1 MTGVTIIDVIKIYDI
16 SELQLF
22 LCFIPFI
29 VSAIISFVVMYRT
42 TKGLEPWEPAPF
54 PTKIFTI
61 IIAIGASITIVSML
75 YADKKCPAELVETQY
90 EVKIDSS
97 ADFNEVYDKYE
108 IKSKNE
114 DEGTFIVIEKDK
126 NN

>member
-16 SELQLF
+16 SDWQLF

-29 VSAIISFVVMYRT
+29 ISAIISLIMLYRA
-42 TKGLEPWEPAPF
+42 TKDLNPWEPAPF
-54 PTKIFTI
+54 LPKIFTVI
-61 IIAIGASITIVSML
+61 IVVGASITIVSML
-75 YADKKCPAELVETQY
+75 YADKQCPAELIETQY

-108 IKSKNE
+108 IKSKNT
-114 DEGTFIVIEKDK
+114 DTGTFIVVEK
-126 NN
+126 N

>member
-16 SELQLF
+16 ADWQLL

-29 VSAIISFVVMYRT
+29 VSAIVSFTIMY
-42 TKGLEPWEPAPF
+42 KSWELAPF
-54 PTKIFTI
+54 STKISTI
-61 IIAIGASITIVSML
+61 IVVLGATITIGSMF
-75 YADKKCPAELVETQY
+75 YADKQCPAELIETQY

-114 DEGTFIVIEKDK
+114 NEGTFIVVEKDK

>member
-16 SELQLF
+16 SDWQLL

-29 VSAIISFVVMYRT
+29 VSAIISFIIVYKA
-42 TKGLEPWEPAPF
+42 TKDLNPWELAPF
-54 PTKIFTI
+54 STKISTI
-61 IIAIGASITIVSML
+61 IVVIGAAITIGSML
-75 YADKKCPAELVETQY
+75 YADKQCPAELIETQY

-108 IKSKNE
+108 IKSKNT
-114 DEGTFIVIEKDK
+114 DTDTFIVVEK
-126 NN
+126 N

>member
-16 SELQLF
+16 SDWQLL

-29 VSAIISFVVMYRT
+29 VSAIISFIIMYKAARD
-42 TKGLEPWEPAPF
+42 LNPWELAPF
-54 PTKIFTI
+54 STKISTI
-61 IIAIGASITIVSML
+61 IVVIGAAITIGSML
-75 YADKKCPAELVETQY
+75 YADKQCPAELIETQY

-108 IKSKNE
+108 IKSKNT
-114 DEGTFIVIEKDK
+114 DTDTFIVVEK
-126 NN
+126 N